1 MKKWVKR
8 ERKEEEEEEE
18 ERLGEGEEGRKQVV

>member
-18 ERLGEGEEGRKQVV
+18 ERLGEGEEGRKQMV